1 MTRDACQ
8 VTHTHTH
15 TPTRAST
22 IPISLSHR
30 DVFSLFTFSH
40 VLSHVRSVCSLS
52 RSLTRHVSLDPP
64 PPAIASLTGD
74 DDISFHMGK
83 GIVDSIQGG
92 VDAVF
97 ASLRVLLELVS
108 AMEAGVVLVE
118 DGSEGLD
125 VHVVALVPRAS
136 RLSVLG
142 LVPCNHGLGLLGS
155 SYCGRGGG
163 PGLGLPGH
171 GRSWWDDSHVDL
183 AMVLGPCKGGV
194 EGFACGA

>member
-1 MTRDACQ
+1 
-8 VTHTHTH
+8 
-15 TPTRAST
+15 
-22 IPISLSHR
+22 
-30 DVFSLFTFSH
+30 
-40 VLSHVRSVCSLS
+40 
-52 RSLTRHVSLDPP
+52 
-64 PPAIASLTGD
+64 
-74 DDISFHMGK
+74 MGK

-108 AMEAGVVLVE
+108 AMEAGVVFVE

-155 SYCGRGGG
+155 SRCGRGGG
-163 PGLGLPGH
+163 LRLGLPG
-171 GRSWWDDSHVDL
+171 GSWDDSHVNL